1 MVGLE
6 GHTTQFLKK
15 PQYKRRALFYEA
27 IGLTSEA
34 YMSRIGWLS
43 ETLLDRTAQFC
54 KIVLLSGE
62 LRVIRP
68 VRQLISLSSLTD
80 FGGLSLCKEWLR
92 L

>member
-6 GHTTQFLKK
+6 GQTTKFLKK

-43 ETLLDRTAQFC
+43 A
-54 KIVLLSGE
+54 G
-62 LRVIRP
+62 
-68 VRQLISLSSLTD
+68 
-80 FGGLSLCKEWLR
+80 
-92 L
+92 